1 MRAGGGGWL
10 DWTPPRSTIIGGSGS
25 SSKTSDNGTS
35 GGGRGDQTDLSHLF
49 QAQERE
55 MSRRENEHEREQK
68 FDLLCT
74 HVSNDQGQKQKNE
87 FVDSC

>member
-1 MRAGGGGWL
+1 
-10 DWTPPRSTIIGGSGS
+10 
-25 SSKTSDNGTS
+25 
-35 GGGRGDQTDLSHLF
+35 
-49 QAQERE
+49 

-74 HVSNDQGQKQKNE
+74 HVSNDQGQKRKNE